1 MIEFDEVA
9 IPKDIHYLIVE
20 DEQDVAEVIQM
31 RIEELNFKGE
41 IHVVDNIEAAKTLLN
56 QKKIHFIIS
65 DWNLD
70 GPTGLDLLKY
80 IRAHNELGNIPF
92 LMVTG
97 NDDISEMLEATE
109 LGSSDYLVKPWAH
122 GELEKK
128 IFSAWFNHISKDH
141 TSN

>member
-1 MIEFDEVA
+1 MVEFDDIA

-31 RIEELNFKGE
+31 RIEELMFEGE
-41 IHVVDNIEAAKTLLN
+41 IHVVDNIEAAKTILN
-56 QKKIHFIIS
+56 QKRIHFIIS

-80 IRAHNELGNIPF
+80 IRAHKELENVPF
-92 LMVTG
+92 LMVTA
-97 NDDISEMLEATE
+97 NDNISEMLEATE
-109 LGSSDYLVKPWAH
+109 LGSSEYLVKPWTQ
-122 GELEKK
+122 GELKEK
-128 IFSAWFNHISKDH
+128 IFSAWYNHSKQNA